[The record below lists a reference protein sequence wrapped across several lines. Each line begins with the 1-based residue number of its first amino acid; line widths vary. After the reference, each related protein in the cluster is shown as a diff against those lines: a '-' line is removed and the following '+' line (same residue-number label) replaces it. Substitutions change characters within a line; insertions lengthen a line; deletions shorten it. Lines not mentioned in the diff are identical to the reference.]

1 MRFMMLHDVKNEDGI
16 RNFFQDIYEVYIKV
30 RELELLIWSI
40 PSQNLIPDCKNI
52 FGCCQGTEVNDYLD
66 MYSNN

>member
-30 RELELLIWSI
+30 TEMEFLVRPMLNR
-40 PSQNLIPDCKNI
+40 NLIR
-52 FGCCQGTEVNDYLD
+52 DYKKKILLVSI
-66 MYSNN
+66 YNNRW

>member
-30 RELELLIWSI
+30 TEMEFLVRPMLNR
-40 PSQNLIPDCKNI
+40 NLIRDYKKNI
-52 FGCCQGTEVNDYLD
+52 LLVSIY
-66 MYSNN
+66 NNRW

>member
-30 RELELLIWSI
+30 TEMEFLVRPMLNR
-40 PSQNLIPDCKNI
+40 NLIRDYKKI
-52 FGCCQGTEVNDYLD
+52 FC
-66 MYSNN
+66 

>member
-30 RELELLIWSI
+30 TEMEFLVRPMLNR
-40 PSQNLIPDCKNI
+40 NLIRDYKKNI
-52 FGCCQGTEVNDYLD
+52 LLVSIYN
-66 MYSNN
+66 SRW